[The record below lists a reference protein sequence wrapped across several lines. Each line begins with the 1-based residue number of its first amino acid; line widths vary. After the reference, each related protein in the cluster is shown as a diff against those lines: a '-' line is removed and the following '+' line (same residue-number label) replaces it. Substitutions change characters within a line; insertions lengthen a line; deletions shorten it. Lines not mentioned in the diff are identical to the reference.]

1 MTSRG
6 TTNRNAR
13 GSAAERRKRK
23 QWLLDEFGNGQ
34 SAPCA
39 IRRRGVC
46 QGRVT
51 FETVWVDRWPVAG
64 HEGGGYTR
72 DNIRPS
78 CGPCNMAD
86 GGVMGQEIMRAN
98 QRACATG

>member
-1 MTSRG
+1 MAAPGTRG

-13 GSAAERRKRK
+13 GGAPERRRRK
-23 QWLLDEFGNGQ
+23 QWLLDTFGDGATAQ
-34 SAPCA
+34 CA

-46 QGRVT
+46 VGRVDFT
-51 FETVWVDRWPVAG
+51 TLWVDRWPVAG

-78 CGPCNMAD
+78 CGPCNIAD
-86 GGVMGQEIMRAN
+86 GGVAGQEKMRAN
-98 QRACATG
+98 AR